1 LGEAAVQVR
10 IQVEADDGRPDVL
23 DLYRWMS
30 EDPDVVPATDIA
42 LVGEDSPG
50 ALGALEVI
58 DAIVSDVTALGTLL
72 MTIATWRDA
81 RARDAVT
88 RIERNGVSL
97 RIESTDP
104 QEIQRLMEQLAQAV
118 EPADSV
124 RPTRT
129 GPADEDEDEDEAGP
143 SATAR

>member
-1 LGEAAVQVR
+1 VQVR
-10 IQVEADDGRPDVL
+10 IQVEADDDRPGVF
-23 DLYRWMS
+23 DLHRWLS
-30 EDPDVVPATDIA
+30 EDPDVVTATEIA

-58 DAIVSDVTALGTLL
+58 NAIVSDVTALGTLL
-72 MTIATWRDA
+72 TAVATWRDA

-104 QEIQRLMEQLAQAV
+104 QEIQRLLRQLEQAAA
-118 EPADSV
+118 PADSA
-124 RPTRT
+124 RT
-129 GPADEDEDEDEAGP
+129 GPADHDEAGP
-143 SATAR
+143 SASAR